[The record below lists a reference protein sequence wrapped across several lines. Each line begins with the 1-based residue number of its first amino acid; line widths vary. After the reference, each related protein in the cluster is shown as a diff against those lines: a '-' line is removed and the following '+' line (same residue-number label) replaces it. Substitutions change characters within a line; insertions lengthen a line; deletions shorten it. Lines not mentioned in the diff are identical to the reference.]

1 VEEHFTSNL
10 KKELNKT
17 LTKDDKFARKKWER
31 TMDLIRRRL
40 NLNKYLKEMAEKVEK
55 FNENLKKIIKK
66 LDNQNLLL
74 KEIKK
79 LKKLEEIRVNVIYL
93 EF

>member
-1 VEEHFTSNL
+1 
-10 KKELNKT
+10 
-17 LTKDDKFARKKWER
+17 
-31 TMDLIRRRL
+31 MDLIRRRL

-79 LKKLEEIRVNVIYL
+79 LKKLKEIRAKVIYL
-93 EF
+93 YLEF